1 MPLLIIGEYMSVTL
15 QSTAIGPVLVNG
27 AAIISLSDQPALF
40 DLLEDD
46 PNLLLAIKDHIKSEL
61 NISLEELTE
70 AIDMEIMYTP
80 TKLYSYVTAYQQLMN
95 VIQQWKQYMA
105 ARA

>member
-1 MPLLIIGEYMSVTL
+1 MSVTL

-27 AAIISLSDQPALF
+27 AVIISLSDTPALF

-46 PNLLLAIKDHIKSEL
+46 PSLLVTIKNHIKSEL

-70 AIDMEIMYTP
+70 AIDMEIIYSP
-80 TKLYSYVTAYQQLMN
+80 TKLYSYITSYQQLMN

>member
-1 MPLLIIGEYMSVTL
+1 MPSQIIGEYMSVTL

-46 PNLLLAIKDHIKSEL
+46 PRLLVTIKNHIKSEL
-61 NISLEELTE
+61 KISIEELTE
-70 AIDMEIMYTP
+70 AIDMEILYAP
-80 TKLYSYVTAYQQLMN
+80 TKLYSYVSSYQQLMN
-95 VIQQWKQYMA
+95 VIQQWNHYLA
-105 ARA
+105 ART

>member
-1 MPLLIIGEYMSVTL
+1 MPLPTIGECMSVTL

-27 AAIISLSDQPALF
+27 AAIISLSDTPALF
-40 DLLEDD
+40 DLLEAD
-46 PNLLLAIKDHIKSEL
+46 PSLLVAIKNHIKSEL

-70 AIDMEIMYTP
+70 AIDMEILYAP
-80 TKLYSYVTAYQQLMN
+80 TKLYSYVASYQQLMN
-95 VIQQWKQYMA
+95 VIQQWNHYMA